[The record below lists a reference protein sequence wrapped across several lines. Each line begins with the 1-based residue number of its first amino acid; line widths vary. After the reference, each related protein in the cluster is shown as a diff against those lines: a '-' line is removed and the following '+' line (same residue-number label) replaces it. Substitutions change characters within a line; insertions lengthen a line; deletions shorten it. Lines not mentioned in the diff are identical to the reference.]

1 MALIAQKTQDKA
13 DLETD
18 LNDDKAD
25 MKGKTK
31 ARALVEFWAVKWGD
45 WRGRELRRGSLYPL
59 SWGFKCNIVKVKPL
73 ARDLSFA

>member
-1 MALIAQKTQDKA
+1 LALIAQKTQDKA

-31 ARALVEFWAVKWGD
+31 V
-45 WRGRELRRGSLYPL
+45 RGGNTSMGLMG
-59 SWGFKCNIVKVKPL
+59 
-73 ARDLSFA
+73 